1 LLDGAKITP
10 SQHNNQEQKMS
21 YLAKL
26 QMVYAERLRLEQL
39 DGYCFPDT
47 VMRLREISE
56 LLIGAGVR
64 RSEGAW

>member
-1 LLDGAKITP
+1 
-10 SQHNNQEQKMS
+10 MS

-26 QMVYAERLRLEQL
+26 LAVYRERARLESL
-39 DGYCFPDT
+39 NGFITPDSHY
-47 VMRLREISE
+47 RSKEIAE

>member
-1 LLDGAKITP
+1 
-10 SQHNNQEQKMS
+10 MS

-26 QMVYAERLRLEQL
+26 LIVYSERLRLEQL
-39 DGYCFPDT
+39 DGFCFPDT

-64 RSEGAW
+64 RSEGSW

>member
-1 LLDGAKITP
+1 MTVGAKIKP
-10 SQHNNQEQKMS
+10 YQPEQQTMS

-26 QMVYAERLRLEQL
+26 QAVYAERLRLEQL

-64 RSEGAW
+64 KAEGCW